1 MAIQGGPDIV
11 EDGLVLHLDAADRNS
26 YPLSGNIWYNLAQ
39 NNRHYT
45 KYGSVPFSDEVGGCW
60 DFTSMSTGTSYYSPL
75 GFTSTGGIPFGNT
88 SSFTILCWI
97 NTNTTQNQEGLF
109 SNAGGGSGF
118 RFGPSNGSVYHLV
131 GDSTSFRNATL
142 GSGGFYSTNQWV
154 LIGAVFDR
162 QGNISGTPYVYG
174 YVNETMVGSQSQVAQ
189 GAMTTSTP
197 GIVRSACCNRFTGK
211 LSTLSV
217 YNRALYE
224 NEIQQNYNA
233 TKGRFGL

>member
-60 DFTSMSTGTSYYSPL
+60 DFTSMSTGTSWTSPL

-97 NTNTTQNQEGLF
+97 RTNVTSTQEGLF
-109 SNAGGGSGF
+109 SNAGGGNGF
-118 RFGPSNGSVYHLV
+118 RFGPGGGGVVYLV
-131 GDSTSFRNATL
+131 GDSTSFRNGGL
-142 GSGGFYSTNQWV
+142 GSGSYSNNQWV
-154 LIGAVFDR
+154 LLGAVFDR
-162 QGNISGTPYVYG
+162 QGNITGTPYVYAYANG
-174 YVNETMVGSQSQVAQ
+174 EMIGSQSQVAQ
-189 GAMTTSTP
+189 GAMGNATP
-197 GIVRSACCNRFTGK
+197 AIVRSACCGRFTGK